1 MRRRYPRAFTGP
13 DRPGPRGLRDLHT
26 LVEVGV
32 PQRDRIV
39 VEAVIQP
46 RQRHTELVL
55 VAGELDAVLEAG
67 QDPPQQRGA
76 GEAGRRAGPQRR
88 PPAARPIPPG
98 RRATTRLHPSTP
110 CDAPP
115 PQRTLVRRLR

>member
-1 MRRRYPRAFTGP
+1 MRRRYHRAFTGP
-13 DRPGPRGLRDLHT
+13 DLPGTRGLRDLHT

-67 QDPPQQRGA
+67 RSLPGEREGGEAERGA
-76 GEAGRRAGPQRR
+76 VHEHRHNGAGQISPGNRVIAG
-88 PPAARPIPPG
+88 
-98 RRATTRLHPSTP
+98 LHPGTRYDRP
-110 CDAPP
+110 APE
-115 PQRTLVRRLR
+115 

>member
-1 MRRRYPRAFTGP
+1 MRRRYHRAFTGP
-13 DRPGPRGLRDLHT
+13 DLPGTRGLRDLHT

-67 QDPPQQRGA
+67 EAPPEETGGGA
-76 GEAGRRAGPQRR
+76 AGRGGRPVRR
-88 PPAARPIPPG
+88 QSAAVPIAPGRRPIP
-98 RRATTRLHPSTP
+98 
-110 CDAPP
+110 
-115 PQRTLVRRLR
+115 